1 MVFSFSFGQ
10 RAGLVFKC
18 KAANFL
24 VHFSG
29 EHQGNHSLAP
39 PVLQHNCG
47 QQQHPACKRTNKMN
61 CPSARLAVRADILG
75 PKIIEIRGV
84 VHPAESSTGGIT
96 GNLESLSDIFSS
108 GRELVA
114 QIFLRIPISKTDKPS
129 RSIEI

>member
-1 MVFSFSFGQ
+1 ME
-10 RAGLVFKC
+10 R
-18 KAANFL
+18 
-24 VHFSG
+24 
-29 EHQGNHSLAP
+29 
-39 PVLQHNCG
+39 
-47 QQQHPACKRTNKMN
+47 
-61 CPSARLAVRADILG
+61 PSPGLAVRADILG

-96 GNLESLSDIFSS
+96 GNLESLFDVFSS

>member
-1 MVFSFSFGQ
+1 VHPKSTTS
-10 RAGLVFKC
+10 
-18 KAANFL
+18 AAAQL
-24 VHFSG
+24 QPAATPSLQAYQLG
-29 EHQGNHSLAP
+29 ELPECQVG
-39 PVLQHNCG
+39 C
-47 QQQHPACKRTNKMN
+47 
-61 CPSARLAVRADILG
+61 ARDILG

-108 GRELVA
+108 GRELVG